1 MMKTLV
7 VGAFVLGLAGFGAL
21 PAVAAPAPATTVQQ
35 QIDDV
40 MVRYPGGVQV
50 SETTVS
56 WEDGAI
62 LLTLASPTGRAIGS
76 CATGSYCAFSAT
88 NYGGTRLAFT
98 GCSATTTS
106 NSLSALGGTVRSV
119 ANARTSGTVR
129 AMNGTVIVHALS
141 ANTGITSNASSVTAL
156 SCTT

>member
-1 MMKTLV
+1 MVRTL
-7 VGAFVLGLAGFGAL
+7 LIGAL
-21 PAVAAPAPATTVQQ
+21 ASALLLFGGVPATAASTPGDALQDQV
-35 QIDDV
+35 DETLA
-40 MVRYPGGVQV
+40 RFPGGVQI
-50 SETTVS
+50 SSTTIS

-62 LLTLASPTGRAIGS
+62 LLTFPAPSGRAIGT

-88 NYGGTRLAFT
+88 SYGGTRLAFT

-106 NSLSALGGTVRSV
+106 NSLAPLGSTVRSV

-129 AMNGTVIVHALS
+129 AMNGTTVVHTLS
-141 ANTGITSNASSVTAL
+141 ANTGVIANASALTAL